1 MKLGGFFAAAID
13 SLWAN
18 RMRSLLT
25 MIGIV
30 IGTAAVIAI
39 LGLGQSASSSIAA
52 TLGSYGNQGVI
63 IMPEEGSNRIQQA
76 QIQWSDVG
84 VLRDECSR
92 CAHVIPFFD
101 GYYFIRHGHTKDAFE
116 LASDSDYVVDTL
128 PMAEGRRFTGDDVAG
143 ARAVST
149 LQWGA
154 KTKLFG
160 QARAVG
166 RYVRIAGRRFL
177 VVGVFA
183 DASAGIVGAVGG
195 GSDSINI
202 PYTTYH
208 RLPGASPIGLQVY
221 PAAGSTP
228 AQVIDETQAI
238 LRRLHGT
245 RAKYQSIDVTQQETT
260 FLNVIKY
267 VSVGVSAIGAIAL
280 VVGGIGVMNIMLV
293 SVIER
298 TREIGIRKA
307 IGARRSD
314 ILIQF
319 LTEAVAIALVG
330 GIVGALIGAATAVG
344 GSAVLVKQL
353 AGSVAAIHWLSIL
366 AIGIGTSLAIGVF
379 FGTYPALRAAR
390 LSPID
395 CLRHE

>member
-1 MKLGGFFAAAID
+1 MKLGGFFASAVD
-13 SLWAN
+13 TLWAN

-39 LGLGQSASSSIAA
+39 LGIGQSASSSIGA
-52 TLGSYGNQGVI
+52 TLGSFGNQGVI
-63 IMPEEGSNRIQQA
+63 IMPEQGSRRVGQA
-76 QIQWSDVG
+76 QIQWSDVQ
-84 VLRDECSR
+84 VLRDDCSP
-92 CAHVIPFFD
+92 CGHVLPFYD
-101 GYYFIRHGHTKDAFE
+101 SYYFIRHGHTKDAFE

-128 PMAEGRRFTGDDVAG
+128 AMAEGRRFNSDDVNG
-143 ARAVST
+143 ARPVCDLLS
-149 LQWGA
+149 GA
-154 KTKLFG
+154 KQKLFG
-160 QARAVG
+160 DAPALG
-166 RYVRIAGRRFL
+166 KYVRIAGRRFL

-183 DASAGIVGAVGG
+183 PASAGIVGAVGG

-208 RLPGASPIGLQVY
+208 KLPDTVILGIQVY
-221 PAAGSTP
+221 PAAGAT
-228 AQVIDETQAI
+228 AAEVTDETQAI

-245 RAKYQSIDVTQQETT
+245 RVKYQSIDITQQETV

-267 VSVGVSAIGAIAL
+267 VSIGVSAIGAIAL

-307 IGARRSD
+307 IGASRGD
-314 ILIQF
+314 ILLQF
-319 LTEAVAIALVG
+319 LIEAVTI
-330 GIVGALIGAATAVG
+330 ALIGGVVG
-344 GSAVLVKQL
+344 GLVGAGAAVAASAVLVKQL
-353 AGSVAAIHWLSIL
+353 AGSVAAIHWLSIVTIAL
-366 AIGIGTSLAIGVF
+366 GTSLAIGIF

-390 LSPID
+390 LSPIE